1 MYTENKDPIVEH
13 ETIDDLFDQET
24 EEHVLSELKDDG
36 DDPQLPEELSE
47 GEAAEILRTMI
58 SQRRTYTQS
67 MRQKKQAELLRGYGK
82 PFESRNTGIPQSA
95 FRPGRYQITVGE
107 LKKPTRCNLCH
118 EKGHWKR
125 ESPKKKDQMATS
137 SDTHYLEN
145 NKFGSNEEAFFCGL
159 LESPIS

>member
-82 PFESRNTGIPQSA
+82 TI
-95 FRPGRYQITVGE
+95 
-107 LKKPTRCNLCH
+107 
-118 EKGHWKR
+118 R
-125 ESPKKKDQMATS
+125 ESQHGHS
-137 SDTHYLEN
+137 SVSLSTWKVSDHRRG
-145 NKFGSNEEAFFCGL
+145 FEEAH
-159 LESPIS
+159 EVQSMP

>member
-1 MYTENKDPIVEH
+1 MVEH

-47 GEAAEILRTMI
+47 GEAAEILRTRI

-82 PFESRNTGIPQSA
+82 PFESCRA
-95 FRPGRYQITVGE
+95 FLSQPFGPGRYQITVGE

-118 EKGHWKR
+118 EKGHW
-125 ESPKKKDQMATS
+125 S
-137 SDTHYLEN
+137 
-145 NKFGSNEEAFFCGL
+145 
-159 LESPIS
+159 